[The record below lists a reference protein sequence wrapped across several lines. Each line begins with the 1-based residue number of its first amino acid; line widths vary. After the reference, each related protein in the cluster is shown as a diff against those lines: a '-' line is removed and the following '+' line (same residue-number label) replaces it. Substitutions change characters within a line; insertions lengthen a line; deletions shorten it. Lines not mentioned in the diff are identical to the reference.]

1 MSFDKRL
8 MDIVLALV
16 LSVLLSPLIVCA
28 ALLILIREGRPIF
41 YVAERMKAPGQ
52 PFNLWKFRTM
62 RSAAQNSGVSGG
74 DKADRITN
82 TGRFMRRTRLD
93 EVPQLWNILRG
104 DISFVGPRPPLRR
117 YVEQFPELYAEVL
130 KSRPGV
136 TGLATLAFHRTE
148 ERLLAACS
156 TAEETE
162 AVYTRRCVPA
172 KARLDLIYAH
182 NRNLCFDLKLMV
194 ATVFRRVSLHRRR

>member
-74 DKADRITN
+74 DKADRITD